1 MNSEAAPILT
11 NARMTTMDDALILS
25 KLEALTEEIRLLK
38 GEIAE
43 LRQGAA
49 AAGGMARPRVE
60 DCFSADDLAQREEDF
75 AHFQRSLVL
84 NAQTLNSLMTTAKG
98 AMELKDEIEPLA
110 KILLP
115 KVIEMMG
122 ELEGQYHPEDIAALV
137 RNTLTNLHHFN
148 TAIIM
153 LKAGMELKDEIEP
166 LAKLVYPRMIELFHD
181 LEGQYNLDDVTALLR
196 NTLGSLNHFNT
207 AITMLRAGMEL
218 KDEIEPLAK
227 LTLPKIIETFNE
239 LDGTLR
245 VAGAGLQAAKSCAP
259 SPAQAEAMIRVI
271 ADLDLSNVPRVGPL
285 GAVKKLYDPN
295 VQEALGLGFALI
307 EALGAL
313 LRAWRDGR

>member
-1 MNSEAAPILT
+1 
-11 NARMTTMDDALILS
+11 MDDALILS

-60 DCFSADDLAQREEDF
+60 DCLSAGDLAQREEDF

-110 KILLP
+110 KILYP

-153 LKAGMELKDEIEP
+153 LKAGMELKDEVEP
-166 LAKLVYPRMIELFHD
+166 LAKLVYPRMIELFQD
-181 LEGQYNLDDVTALLR
+181 LEGQYSLDDVTALLR

-245 VAGAGLQAAKSCAP
+245 VAGAGLEAAKSCAP

-271 ADLDLSNVPRVGPL
+271 ADLDLSKAAKVGPL
-285 GAVKKLYDPN
+285 GAVRKLYDPN